1 MERKSA
7 GLRVRR
13 MTEADLE
20 PLHRLL
26 SDPEVMRY
34 LEPPFSREQTR
45 AFLDRAGLTPEPL
58 ILAVDDDGGFA
69 GYVIWHPYDD
79 VSMELGW
86 VLDRSRW
93 GRGYA
98 GELTRLLTDVLIKV
112 LTGDA
117 KKVHPVLYVLCI
129 PLVLYFIV

>member
-7 GLRVRR
+7 GLRARR

-45 AFLDRAGLTPEPL
+45 AFLERAGLTPEPL
-58 ILAVDDDGGFA
+58 ILAVDDGGFA

-79 VSMELGW
+79 GAGLGPGPQP
-86 VLDRSRW
+86 LGPGIRRGADPAADGPRPASGS
-93 GRGYA
+93 GRG
-98 GELTRLLTDVLIKV
+98 
-112 LTGDA
+112 
-117 KKVHPVLYVLCI
+117 H
-129 PLVLYFIV
+129 

>member
-45 AFLDRAGLTPEPL
+45 AFLEPGGADAGAADPGGGRRRRLRGVCDLAPL
-58 ILAVDDDGGFA
+58 
-69 GYVIWHPYDD
+69 
-79 VSMELGW
+79 
-86 VLDRSRW
+86 
-93 GRGYA
+93 
-98 GELTRLLTDVLIKV
+98 
-112 LTGDA
+112 
-117 KKVHPVLYVLCI
+117 
-129 PLVLYFIV
+129 